1 MASSGRSGA
10 LLLRPTSAR
19 PYDSTPFHSQTRSI
33 LRQRLTI
40 AAAARAGIDP
50 AFDKTFLAAMERNL
64 AELNTWRRHL
74 LDKLDADLP

>member
-1 MASSGRSGA
+1 MHAEVPLARRTDRLA
-10 LLLRPTSAR
+10 LRHAETAIVR
-19 PYDSTPFHSQTRSI
+19 GEERI

-64 AELNTWRRHL
+64 AELNTWRRQL

>member
-1 MASSGRSGA
+1 MHAEVPLARRTDRFA
-10 LLLRPTSAR
+10 LRHAEAAIVR
-19 PYDSTPFHSQTRSI
+19 GEERI